1 MTRERHY
8 TYAEAAAELG
18 LTEIMLKRAAA
29 RRAGD
34 PRRLKV
40 KRYGH
45 RTVRI
50 VESELMRWDSGR
62 IAA

>member
-1 MTRERHY
+1 VTRERHL
-8 TYAEAAAELG
+8 TYAEAATL
-18 LTEIMLKRAAA
+18 LSLSVDMLRRAAA